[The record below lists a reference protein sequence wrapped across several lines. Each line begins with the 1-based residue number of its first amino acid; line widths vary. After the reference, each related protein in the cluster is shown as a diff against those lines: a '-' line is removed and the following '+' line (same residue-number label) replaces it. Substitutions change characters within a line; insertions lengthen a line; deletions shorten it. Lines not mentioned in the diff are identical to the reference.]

1 MTDSNKACGISNASL
16 TSDEVSA
23 SEYQAWYTYLVACAD
38 GSLYCGVT
46 NNLARRLKQH
56 NGELVG
62 GAKYTATRRPVEIKA
77 FWPHQNR
84 SLATQHE
91 YQIKQLSRPQKLAL
105 IQQFLIENQA

>member
-1 MTDSNKACGISNASL
+1 MACGISSTSR
-16 TSDEVSA
+16 TSDEPTE
-23 SEYQAWYTYLVACAD
+23 SEHQAWYTYLVCCSD

-46 NNLARRLKQH
+46 NNLVRRIKQH

-77 FWPHQNR
+77 HWPHQNR
-84 SLATQHE
+84 SQASQHE
-91 YQIKQLSRPQKLAL
+91 YQIKQRTRPQKLAL